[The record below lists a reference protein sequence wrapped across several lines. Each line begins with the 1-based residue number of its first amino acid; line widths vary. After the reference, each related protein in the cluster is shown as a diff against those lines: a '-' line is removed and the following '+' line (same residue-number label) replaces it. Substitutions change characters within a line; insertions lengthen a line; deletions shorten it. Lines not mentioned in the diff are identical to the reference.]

1 MAAGAP
7 HFHRNALPRWH
18 FRGGGRK
25 KMLGVGQSWARHDQN
40 IISDHDEPKI
50 APNRAHGGSRGL
62 MEVVST
68 PTVSHGTHLTVVT
81 LVLR

>member
-7 HFHRNALPRWH
+7 HFHRNALPRWQ

-25 KMLGVGQSWARHDQN
+25 KMLGGGQSWALRDQN

-50 APNRAHGGSRGL
+50 APNRAHGGSHGL

>member
-1 MAAGAP
+1 MHYLGGIFVAAGE
-7 HFHRNALPRWH
+7 
-18 FRGGGRK
+18 K
-25 KMLGVGQSWARHDQN
+25 KMLGVGQSWARRDQN

-50 APNRAHGGSRGL
+50 APNRAHGGSHGL